1 MDEHL
6 FQYGLLKNNPQILL
20 PEEWEEEVDLRSIV
34 VNLTPIGS
42 PQILFVKRLQFP
54 EIVVESNSA
63 LPVNC
68 YYTVCA
74 TKLKRED

>member
-6 FQYGLLKNNPQILL
+6 FQYGLFKNNHQIHL

-74 TKLKRED
+74 TKLNRED